1 MKKRLLTQ
9 KLNDLTSLVIKVN
22 GSVEIFLNNSETDD
36 YFDIVLNSENQSFE
50 FGNSLILTNNDD
62 DLFNFEKKSTILD
75 SLIGI
80 LQEIKNKKDSKRNIR
95 VDIYIKNRAEMN
107 MEARARYLA
116 KKYGDGRYF
125 AAVYLNPERLDE
137 IFWSAGYKSESQVKL
152 RAAQVCGEQCK
163 LVAVF
168 SNTCMMLAEPRGNT
182 DVSRVVVAYDPIPE
196 QAIQKAKEACTHK
209 YGADCVAYEQLPGAE
224 HRAYC
229 VGYDYGVYD
238 DGR

>member
-1 MKKRLLTQ
+1 MAQSKR
-9 KLNDLTSLVIKVN
+9 VN
-22 GSVEIFLNNSETDD
+22 GR
-36 YFDIVLNSENQSFE
+36 
-50 FGNSLILTNNDD
+50 
-62 DLFNFEKKSTILD
+62 FN
-75 SLIGI
+75 LIGI
-80 LQEIKNKKDSKRNIR
+80 IVSVMLISSTLNQEAKAQESYFRGDVALRAESIRERAEEANKAF
-95 VDIYIKNRAEMN
+95 DIYIKNRAEMN